1 MNILLAGDV
10 HWSSYSSIIR
20 RRGDKYSKRLEN
32 LINTVNWIEETAEQ
46 RNCELIIYCGDFFDR
61 PELNAEELTA
71 LQEIIWAPNCKH
83 VMLIGNHEG
92 LTHDLSLSSTHLFN
106 LIPNVQ
112 VVDKPTLETYFGFR
126 IMYLPYILEKDRLT
140 IREYINNGLRE
151 NPWETQELKYNIVG
165 SHNDIKMQYG
175 MFESKEGFELNDI
188 NTNSQWFFNGHLHN
202 CGKFGDRA
210 YNLGNVTG
218 QNFSE
223 DAFNYKHQIYLFN
236 TDGQELEFIENPYAF
251 NFYKLEVKNIEK
263 LINILGAIKNNAIVT
278 IKCPESISNDIKQL
292 LESCDNVKEHKVL
305 SIIENKAKDL
315 ENDIS
320 IEDLQTVNHLEAFIT
335 YVKDNLEIND
345 LILSELSEVCK

>member
-10 HWSSYSSIIR
+10 HWSSYSSIVR
-20 RRGDKYSKRLEN
+20 RRGQKYSKRLEN
-32 LINTVNWIEETAEQ
+32 LINSVNWIEEQAEYKQ
-46 RNCELIIYCGDFFDR
+46 CDMVIYCGDFFDR

-112 VVDKPTLETYFGFR
+112 VIDKPTLETYFGFR

-140 IREYINNGLRE
+140 IREYIKNGLRE
-151 NPWETQELKYNIVG
+151 NPWETQELKYNIVV

-175 MFESKEGFELNDI
+175 MFESKEGFELDDI
-188 NTNSQWFFNGHLHN
+188 NTIGQWFFNGHLHN
-202 CGKFGDRA
+202 CGKLGNRA

-223 DAFNYKHQIYLFN
+223 DAFTYKHQIYIFN
-236 TDGQELEFIENPYAF
+236 TDGQELEAIENPYAF
-251 NFYKLEVKNIEK
+251 NFYKIDMINDNDYDFSK
-263 LINILGAIKNNAIVT
+263 LKNNAVLT
-278 IKCPESISNDIKQL
+278 VKCPEHLVSEVRESLYNSN
-292 LESCDNVKEHKVL
+292 NVKEFKII
-305 SIIENKAKDL
+305 SIIDNKTKSKE
-315 ENDIS
+315 ENDVNVF
-320 IEDLQTVNHLEAFIT
+320 EMVNHLDAFIT
-335 YVKDNLEIND
+335 YVKDNLEPSDIM
-345 LILSELSEVCK
+345 LSELVEVCK

>member
-83 VMLIGNHEG
+83 AMLIGNHEG

-112 VVDKPTLETYFGFR
+112 VVDRPTLETYFGFR

-140 IREYINNGLRE
+140 IREYISNGLRE
-151 NPWETQELKYNIVG
+151 NPWETQELKYNIVV

-175 MFESKEGFELNDI
+175 MFESKEGFELDDI
-188 NTNSQWFFNGHLHN
+188 NTNAQWFFNGHLHN
-202 CGKFGDRA
+202 CGKLGNRA
-210 YNLGNVTG
+210 YNLGNIPR
-218 QNFSE
+218 
-223 DAFNYKHQIYLFN
+223 IY
-236 TDGQELEFIENPYAF
+236 Q
-251 NFYKLEVKNIEK
+251 
-263 LINILGAIKNNAIVT
+263 
-278 IKCPESISNDIKQL
+278 
-292 LESCDNVKEHKVL
+292 
-305 SIIENKAKDL
+305 
-315 ENDIS
+315 
-320 IEDLQTVNHLEAFIT
+320 
-335 YVKDNLEIND
+335 
-345 LILSELSEVCK
+345 